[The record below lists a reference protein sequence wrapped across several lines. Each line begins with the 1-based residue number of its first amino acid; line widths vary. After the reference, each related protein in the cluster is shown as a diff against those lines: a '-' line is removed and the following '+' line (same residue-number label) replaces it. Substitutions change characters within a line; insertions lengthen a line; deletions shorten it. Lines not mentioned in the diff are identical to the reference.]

1 MDDIILKIVKSK
13 LKEWKCNNE
22 IITLNNKKIIK
33 LGFRELYLFITIGI
47 KIPKGINRNR
57 NRINNWYNT
66 NTLSNSDL
74 LLLNKLYKK
83 LKFQNIT
90 WKNLYE
96 FTIIKFSDLHWFN

>member
-47 KIPKGINRNR
+47 KIPKGINN
-57 NRINNWYNT
+57 NRINNWSNT
-66 NTLSNSDL
+66 NTLSNNGL
-74 LLLNKLYKK
+74 LLLNKLYKNK
-83 LKFQNIT
+83 YVLL
-90 WKNLYE
+90 LY
-96 FTIIKFSDLHWFN
+96 

>member
-47 KIPKGINRNR
+47 KIPKGINN
-57 NRINNWYNT
+57 NRINNWSNT
-66 NTLSNSDL
+66 NTLSNNGL
-74 LLLNKLYKK
+74 LLLNKLYKN
-83 LKFQNIT
+83 LKGKYAPFD
-90 WKNLYE
+90 K
-96 FTIIKFSDLHWFN
+96 